1 MNLNEQSTSKTHEE
15 LMIDLFKMQN
25 KIIGLNYEV
34 IESLIEL
41 YPNDLELG
49 KEIRRIYNQLNK

>member
-1 MNLNEQSTSKTHEE
+1 MNLKEQSTNKTPEQ
-15 LMIDLFKMQN
+15 LMIELFKMQN

-34 IESLIEL
+34 VESLVEL

-49 KEIRRIYNQLNK
+49 KEIRRIYNQLSK